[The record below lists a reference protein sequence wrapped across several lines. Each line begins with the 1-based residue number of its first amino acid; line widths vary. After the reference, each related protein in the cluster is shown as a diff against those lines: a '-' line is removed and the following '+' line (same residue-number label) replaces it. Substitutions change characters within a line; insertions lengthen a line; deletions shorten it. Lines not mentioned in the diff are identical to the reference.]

1 MRLSIIK
8 SANATS
14 LYVIKSVTVGGKR
27 TSKIVEKLG
36 TIKEL
41 EEKLNGRDP
50 FEWAKEYVKALNKE
64 EVADRVEVIAKFS
77 NARRIPK
84 GNQVRYNGG
93 YLFLQSIYNEL
104 GLERV
109 CKDIASRYKFEFDL
123 NNILANLVYTRVLH
137 PSSKRSSLEA
147 AGKFLEQPRFEIHHI
162 YRALEILAKE
172 SDFIQSQIYKKGYK
186 PAKRNTRVLY
196 YDCTNYFFEIEQAN
210 GIKQYGVSKEHRPNP
225 VVQMGLF
232 MDGDGIP
239 LAFCINPGNRNE
251 QLTLTPLEAKITRDF
266 GLSRFVVCTDA
277 GLGSQSNRKFNSMGG
292 RAYVTTQSLK
302 TLKKYLRDWSLNRSG
317 WSLPGSSE
325 THSLDSI
332 DDTSKNNNI
341 YYKSR
346 MVKENGIDEQ
356 LVVTYSPKYKEYS
369 RQIRETQIQRAANKI
384 KNPSA
389 LKKRRANDPQRFIAS
404 QHCTENGE
412 IAEKEAFTLD
422 HKVIENEEQY
432 DGFYGVCTNLDA
444 EPLEILKINKGRWE
458 IEQSFRIMK
467 TEFRARPVFLSRDD
481 RILAHF
487 LTCFISLLIY
497 RILEQ
502 RLKPIL
508 PDQNTC
514 GASIIRTLRDMD
526 FFEMQG
532 EGYVPIYTRSDQTDA
547 LHQLFKFR
555 TDTEI
560 ITKKDMKKIF
570 QQTKNR

>member
-1 MRLSIIK
+1 MRLSIVK

-41 EEKLNGRDP
+41 EEKLNGRAP

-104 GLERV
+104 GLERI
-109 CKDIASRYKFEFDL
+109 CKEISNRYKFEFDL
-123 NNILANLVYTRVLH
+123 NNILANLIYTRILY

-162 YRALEILAKE
+162 YRALEVLAKE
-172 SDFIQSQIYKKGYK
+172 SDFIQSQIYKRGCNSVR
-186 PAKRNTRVLY
+186 RNTRVLY
-196 YDCTNYFFEIEQAN
+196 YDCTNYFFEIEQAS

-251 QLTLTPLEAKITRDF
+251 QLTLTPLEAKITKDF
-266 GLSRFVVCTDA
+266 ELSRFVVCTDA
-277 GLGSQSNRKFNSMGG
+277 GLGSQNNRKFNSMGE

-317 WSLPGSSE
+317 WCLPGSSQ

-346 MVKENGIDEQ
+346 MVKENGLEEQ

-369 RQIRETQIQRAANKI
+369 RQIREAQIQRAANKI

-389 LKKRRANDPQRFIAS
+389 LKKKRANDPQRFIVS

-458 IEQSFRIMK
+458 IEQAFRIMK

-502 RLKPIL
+502 RLKPTL

-514 GASIIRTLRDMD
+514 GASIIRTLRDLE

-570 QQTKNR
+570 QQTKK